1 MGEKRNIYSV
11 FMGKPD
17 EKTPLGRPRPR
28 LQDNIKD
35 KSGLGHRQLGGTVN
49 TVINL
54 QVPQNVRN
62 LPTSSG
68 TINFSS
74 RILLHGV
81 SYIPTEISHIVEVH
95 MVHTSRSLTD

>member
-1 MGEKRNIYSV
+1 VCDLETSRVGAPYIYDIS
-11 FMGKPD
+11 
-17 EKTPLGRPRPR
+17 R
-28 LQDNIKD
+28 LRVKD

-54 QVPQNVRN
+54 QVPQNARN

-81 SYIPTEISHIVEVH
+81 SDIPIEISHIVQVH
-95 MVHTSRSLTD
+95 MVHISRSLTD